1 MASIQLQGKIFLQ
14 GSIHALTGLHIG
26 GSAESLDIGG
36 IDNPVIRNPLNR
48 EPYIPGSSLRGKM
61 RALLD
66 RHFNNTL
73 NNQGSVQV
81 HECRNAETYAKCPVC
96 QVFGVTPQRLKEKT
110 MPARLIVRDIRLDP
124 QSRRSFEKIETDG
137 LYTEAKWEVSI
148 DRITSE
154 ANPRQNERVPAGT
167 IFDPFQL
174 IFGLYTRD
182 NDTTNQLKSEC
193 DLFDTVLKGMELL
206 EDDYLG
212 GSGSRGSGQIEFRN
226 LTMTLKSRECYEKA
240 DKAPIS
246 ISLPEDTD
254 IKAAR
259 QSDYVDQI
267 QNAIS
272 AE

>member
-81 HECRNAETYAKCPVC
+81 HECRNAEAYAKCPVC

-110 MPARLIVRDIRLDP
+110 MPARLIVGDIRFGP
-124 QSRRSFEKIETDG
+124 
-137 LYTEAKWEVSI
+137 
-148 DRITSE
+148 RIT
-154 ANPRQNERVPAGT
+154 T
-167 IFDPFQL
+167 
-174 IFGLYTRD
+174 
-182 NDTTNQLKSEC
+182 
-193 DLFDTVLKGMELL
+193 
-206 EDDYLG
+206 
-212 GSGSRGSGQIEFRN
+212 EF
-226 LTMTLKSRECYEKA
+226 
-240 DKAPIS
+240 
-246 ISLPEDTD
+246 
-254 IKAAR
+254 
-259 QSDYVDQI
+259 
-267 QNAIS
+267 
-272 AE
+272 